1 MEAWYV
7 FHARPRCEDRA
18 SAALAVRGLTTYVP
32 RSCAG
37 PNRPGE
43 PLFPA
48 YLFVYGDLAT
58 AGMAQAH
65 YLPGLGEIVA
75 FGGEPARVPQPAIT
89 WLQTQDGE
97 SGRRAVASSAQPA
110 ASNLPAD
117 WQRVLQGA
125 GDHGARE
132 ASLLQVLHQAHEPKP
147 PGETAP
153 DGVAPEVRLPGRRS
167 TRGRGRVI
175 RSRKERLVQLRAE
188 S

>member
-1 MEAWYV
+1 MTALWLQQKAALCPGRRNLMEAWYV

-89 WLQTQDGE
+89 WLQTQGC
-97 SGRRAVASSAQPA
+97 S
-110 ASNLPAD
+110 
-117 WQRVLQGA
+117 VL
-125 GDHGARE
+125 
-132 ASLLQVLHQAHEPKP
+132 
-147 PGETAP
+147 T
-153 DGVAPEVRLPGRRS
+153 
-167 TRGRGRVI
+167 T
-175 RSRKERLVQLRAE
+175 
-188 S
+188 